1 MKVIPFNIPKSGKEF
16 VRFQEDSQP
25 FFYDRL
31 HRHPEM
37 QLSCI
42 LEGEGKLMVG
52 DYIGTFR
59 PGDIFLLGPDLPHVF
74 RSSDD
79 YYEKGAQL
87 SSRAIMLFIDFKTL
101 GPGLEELE
109 EVKLFFENLNGC
121 YKVVPNDT
129 PQFLMVVKSLEGKTK
144 LDKLMAALK
153 VVQMLMDATDLKRL
167 NLADRMLDL
176 SEREGKRMEKVMRFL
191 VEEYN
196 RPVSL
201 KEIASVANMSKE
213 AFCRF
218 FKVRTRKTFVNYLNE
233 LRIDHACQMLLQSDR
248 AIVDIAFASG
258 FQNLSNFNRN
268 FIKQKGITPTVYRKE
283 VQNKF

>member
-79 YYEKGAQL
+79 YYEKDAQL

-144 LDKLMAALK
+144 LDKLMTALK

-268 FIKQKGITPTVYRKE
+268 FIKQKGITPTAYRKE

>member
-1 MKVIPFNIPKSGKEF
+1 MKIIPFKIPKSGKEF

-25 FFYDRL
+25 LFYNKL

-52 DYIGTFR
+52 DYIGAFT
-59 PGDIFLLGPDLPHVF
+59 PGDIFLIGPHLPHVF
-74 RSSDD
+74 RSNENFLERPSVPW
-79 YYEKGAQL
+79 
-87 SSRAIMLFIDFKTL
+87 SRAILLFIDFKAL
-101 GPGLEELE
+101 GDGLDELK
-109 EVKLFFENLNGC
+109 EVELFFGNLNGC
-121 YKVVPNDT
+121 YKVIPKNKVR
-129 PQFLMVVKSLEGKTK
+129 FLEEVRLLEGSSK
-144 LDKLMAALK
+144 LEKFMAALK
-153 VVQMLMDATDLKRL
+153 VIQLLMDDAELVRL
-167 NLADRMLDL
+167 NLADQMLDL

-191 VEEYN
+191 VEEFN
-196 RPVSL
+196 RPITL
-201 KEIASVANMSKE
+201 GEIASVANMSKE

-233 LRIDHACQMLLQSDR
+233 LRIDNACQMLLQSDR
-248 AIVDIAFASG
+248 PVVDIAFASG

-268 FIKQKGITPTVYRKE
+268 FIKQKAMTPTAYRKE

>member
-1 MKVIPFNIPKSGKEF
+1 
-16 VRFQEDSQP
+16 
-25 FFYDRL
+25 
-31 HRHPEM
+31 
-37 QLSCI
+37 
-42 LEGEGKLMVG
+42 
-52 DYIGTFR
+52 
-59 PGDIFLLGPDLPHVF
+59 
-74 RSSDD
+74 
-79 YYEKGAQL
+79 
-87 SSRAIMLFIDFKTL
+87 
-101 GPGLEELE
+101 
-109 EVKLFFENLNGC
+109 
-121 YKVVPNDT
+121 
-129 PQFLMVVKSLEGKTK
+129 
-144 LDKLMAALK
+144 
-153 VVQMLMDATDLKRL
+153 
-167 NLADRMLDL
+167 
-176 SEREGKRMEKVMRFL
+176 MRFL

-268 FIKQKGITPTVYRKE
+268 FIKQKGITPTAYRKE